1 MNEETVLNLSYLG
14 EQLEQ
19 IGIILERP
27 AVRIQILS
35 MFFSILIAL
44 WISKGLWIQLKRRFP
59 KLREIDVG
67 ITKLSWRQYG
77 FALVRYLLTPALC
90 FVTVSLS
97 IIVLRELGWSF
108 GYLNDGIRLLVY
120 FGFYSIF
127 LLFLY
132 VLFPGNAVS
141 FYSNRLFAPLFF
153 LFVVGEI
160 LNWFL
165 DLQELAQ
172 VSLINLFGNP
182 LTLGVIYV
190 IVSGLYFLIVI
201 TSLLEKTLILLLPNN
216 LFPEPK
222 AKQAISIVFRYFFI
236 GMGIVLLSGSVG
248 VSPTAFAAITGGLSV
263 GIGFGLK
270 EVISN
275 FVSGI
280 WLLCEGSLK
289 IGDIIL
295 FEGDWTQ
302 VTQLGIRATQVKVLK
317 NNFELIIPN
326 QTFFTQKVSTLTGS
340 DSLIRGSLQVGTSY
354 KCNIQ
359 QVQQLLM
366 QVAQQHPQ
374 VLDEPAP
381 IALFIGFGESSLD
394 FVLRFWLDDPLF
406 NATVIS
412 ELGCLIQ
419 NIFDKNG
426 IEIPYPQRDLHIRS
440 DNNKLTTRSALDRD
454 I

>member
-14 EQLEQ
+14 EELIK
-19 IGIILERP
+19 IGIILQRP
-27 AVRIQILS
+27 VVQIQILS
-35 MFFSILIAL
+35 IFLSILLAL
-44 WISKGLWIQLKRRFP
+44 WISKWSWIQLKRRFP

-67 ITKLSWRQYG
+67 RTKLSWRQYG
-77 FALVRYLLTPALC
+77 FALVRYLLTPTLC

-97 IIVLRELGWSF
+97 IIVLRQLGWSF

-132 VLFPGNAVS
+132 VLFPVNAVR
-141 FYSNRLFAPLFF
+141 FYHNRLFAPLFF

-182 LTLGVIYV
+182 LTLGVVYV

-201 TSLLEKTLILLLPNN
+201 TSLLEKMLIFFLPSK

-222 AKQAISIVFRYFFI
+222 AKQAISIVFRYFLI

-280 WLLCEGSLK
+280 WLLLEGSLK

-326 QTFFTQKVSTLTGS
+326 QTFFTQKVSTLTGT
-340 DSLIRGSLQVGTSY
+340 DTLIQSSLQVGTSY
-354 KCNIQ
+354 KSNIQ
-359 QVQQLLM
+359 KVQQLLV
-366 QVAQQHPQ
+366 QVAQKHPQ
-374 VLDEPAP
+374 ALNEPAP
-381 IALFIGFGESSLD
+381 QAFFMGFGESSLD
-394 FVLRFWLDDPLF
+394 FELKFWLDDPLL
-406 NATVIS
+406 AVPVTS
-412 ELGCLIQ
+412 ELGCLVWQ
-419 NIFDKNG
+419 TFAENN

-440 DNNKLTTRSALDRD
+440 DVNNLR
-454 I
+454 